1 MRLPRL
7 LQWPGYFLLLLLG
20 LSGVLASVQ
29 AAPAQRAALL
39 HIDGAI
45 GPATSLYYRYASRQ
59 SEARGAGLIILRVDT
74 PGGLDQPM
82 RDIIKDML
90 SSRIPVVVYVAPSG
104 ARAASAG
111 TYLLYASHVAAMAPA
126 TNLGAATPVP
136 VMGGEQD
143 PPGRGEGD
151 ATGSD
156 RAGAGR
162 EKKAGNEAPANSGA
176 ADAGADRGQA
186 GPDQQPGDAG
196 SPGTRRPAPG
206 SASSRKA
213 VNDATAYLR
222 SLAERRGRNAD
233 WAERAVR
240 EGASLSADAALRLR
254 VIDLIAT
261 DTADLLRQ
269 LDGRRI
275 PWQGGS
281 HTLRTAGMTL
291 ETIDPTWRQAF
302 LGVITSPTV
311 AYLLMLIGIYGLLL
325 EGYSPGAILPGV
337 AGGICLLL
345 ALYAFQLLPINYAG
359 LALLALGVALMV
371 AETVVPSVGILGI
384 GGVIA
389 FVTGS
394 ILLLDSEV
402 PGYQV
407 PLGLVAGVA
416 TTASLLMLLSLMLL
430 LRTTRRPPVQ
440 AQAGLA
446 HSEATALEDFAAEG
460 WVEVRGENWRAR
472 SPVPVRR
479 GQRLRITSVEG
490 LLLGVAPDQD
500 PMP

>member
-1 MRLPRL
+1 MRSPPILTWLYACL
-7 LQWPGYFLLLLLG
+7 LC
-20 LSGVLASVQ
+20 LSTQ
-29 AAPAQRAALL
+29 AEAAAATRAAILD
-39 HIDGAI
+39 IDGAI

-59 SEARGAGLIILRVDT
+59 AEARGASLIILRVDT

-90 SSRIPVVVYVAPSG
+90 SSRLPVVVYVAPSG

-126 TNLGAATPVP
+126 TNLGAATPIP
-136 VMGGEQD
+136 VMGGEQG
-143 PPGRGEGD
+143 PPGRGDGDTGGDDAAGGKNEKAAESGQGDPSGKEGKAASGQRNPD
-151 ATGSD
+151 A
-156 RAGAGR
+156 RA
-162 EKKAGNEAPANSGA
+162 
-176 ADAGADRGQA
+176 
-186 GPDQQPGDAG
+186 PDSQR
-196 SPGTRRPAPG
+196 SSPG
-206 SASSRKA
+206 SAASRKA

-233 WAERAVR
+233 WAELAVR
-240 EGASLSADAALRLR
+240 EGASLSADAALKLK

-261 DTADLLRQ
+261 DTGDLLRQ
-269 LDGRRI
+269 LEGRRI
-275 PWQGGS
+275 PWAGGER
-281 HTLRTAGMTL
+281 TLRTAGMTL
-291 ETIDPTWRQAF
+291 EVIAPTWRQEF

-337 AGGICLLL
+337 TGGICLLL

-359 LALLALGVALMV
+359 LALLALGIALMV
-371 AETVVPSVGILGI
+371 AETLVTSVGVLGI
-384 GGVIA
+384 GGVIS
-389 FVTGS
+389 FITGS

-416 TTASLLMLLSLMLL
+416 TAASLLMLLSLTLL
-430 LRTTRRPPVQ
+430 LRTSRRPPLQ
-440 AQAGLA
+440 AEAGLA
-446 HSEATALEDFAAEG
+446 HAEAVALEDFSTEG

-479 GQRLRITSVEG
+479 GQRLRIASVQG
-490 LLLGVAPDQD
+490 LLLDVEPATDKKPER
-500 PMP
+500 

>member
-1 MRLPRL
+1 MRSPPFLTWLYACL
-7 LQWPGYFLLLLLG
+7 LCLFTQTE
-20 LSGVLASVQ
+20 
-29 AAPAQRAALL
+29 AAAATRAAILD
-39 HIDGAI
+39 IDGAI

-59 SEARGAGLIILRVDT
+59 AEARGASLIILRVDT

-90 SSRIPVVVYVAPSG
+90 SSRLPVVVYVAPSG

-136 VMGGEQD
+136 VMGGEQG

-151 ATGSD
+151 T
-156 RAGAGR
+156 
-162 EKKAGNEAPANSGA
+162 
-176 ADAGADRGQA
+176 AGADAPGEKNEKAAESGQEDTA
-186 GPDQQPGDAG
+186 GKEDEAAGGQRNPDARKAGAQRPPAG
-196 SPGTRRPAPG
+196 SA
-206 SASSRKA
+206 ASRKA

-233 WAERAVR
+233 WAELAVR
-240 EGASLSADAALRLR
+240 EGASLSAEAALKLK
-254 VIDLIAT
+254 VIDLIAI
-261 DTADLLRQ
+261 DTGDLLRQ
-269 LDGRRI
+269 LEGRRI
-275 PWQGGS
+275 PWQGGER
-281 HTLRTAGMTL
+281 TLGTTGMTL
-291 ETIDPTWRQAF
+291 EVIAPTWRQEF

-337 AGGICLLL
+337 TGGICLLL

-359 LALLALGVALMV
+359 LGLLALGIALMV
-371 AETVVPSVGILGI
+371 AETLVTSVGVLGI

-416 TTASLLMLLSLMLL
+416 SAASLLMLLSLRLL
-430 LRTTRRPPVQ
+430 LRSSRRPPLQ
-440 AQAGLA
+440 ADAGLA
-446 HSEATALEDFAAEG
+446 HAEAVALEDFAAEG
-460 WVEVRGENWRAR
+460 WVEVHGENWRAR

-479 GQRLRITSVEG
+479 GQRLRIARVQG
-490 LLLGVAPDQD
+490 LLLDVEPAADKKPEQ
-500 PMP
+500 

>member
-29 AAPAQRAALL
+29 AAPAPRAALL

-45 GPATSLYYRYASRQ
+45 GPATSLYYRHASRQ
-59 SEARGAGLIILRVDT
+59 AEARGAGLIILRVDT

-143 PPGRGEGD
+143 APGRGEGEGEVAGGD
-151 ATGSD
+151 RDSAGQDQDSD
-156 RAGAGR
+156 G
-162 EKKAGNEAPANSGA
+162 KT
-176 ADAGADRGQA
+176 ADADPIAA
-186 GPDQQPGDAG
+186 GSANDKARPDQQPG
-196 SPGTRRPAPG
+196 SRRPVPG
-206 SASSRKA
+206 NASSRKA

-233 WAERAVR
+233 WGERAVR

-254 VIDLIAT
+254 VIDIIAT

-275 PWQGGS
+275 PWPGGS

-291 ETIDPTWRQAF
+291 EAIDPTWRQAF

-416 TTASLLMLLSLMLL
+416 TIASLLMLLSLMLL

-440 AQAGLA
+440 ARAGLA
-446 HSEATALEDFAAEG
+446 HSEAIALEDFAAEG

-479 GQRLRITSVEG
+479 GQRLRITSVQG
-490 LLLGVAPDQD
+490 LLLGVAPDQEQ
-500 PMP
+500 MPER